1 MESFKSTPHSIAC
14 DAATIYSKLTNPSL
28 IQQQIEANADR
39 IDEQA
44 RQHLDTVKFTEDSIS
59 IQSPMG
65 EVALSLDRENSIEDE
80 RVVYTASSSPV
91 PINMVINL
99 QSQDDGTTMSTA
111 ELQLQLPFFLRKMV
125 VMKHIIS
132 LSSELGMTCIAEGA
146 ETVDQVD
153 LLFKNGCT
161 RVQGYF
167 FDKPLPVR
175 DFCARLENPRYTQE
189 HSGNRKRKRQA

>member
-99 QSQDDGTTMSTA
+99 QSQDDGTTISTA

-125 VMKHIIS
+125 EGQ
-132 LSSELGMTCIAEGA
+132 LQEGA
-146 ETVDQVD
+146 ERFGE
-153 LLFKNGCT
+153 LLS
-161 RVQGYF
+161 RIP
-167 FDKPLPVR
+167 FD
-175 DFCARLENPRYTQE
+175 RL
-189 HSGNRKRKRQA
+189 

>member
-125 VMKHIIS
+125 EGQ
-132 LSSELGMTCIAEGA
+132 LQEGA
-146 ETVDQVD
+146 ERFGE
-153 LLFKNGCT
+153 LL
-161 RVQGYF
+161 
-167 FDKPLPVR
+167 
-175 DFCARLENPRYTQE
+175 ARIPFEKL
-189 HSGNRKRKRQA
+189 

>member
-111 ELQLQLPFFLRKMV
+111 DLQLQLPFFLRKMV
-125 VMKHIIS
+125 EGQ
-132 LSSELGMTCIAEGA
+132 LQEGA
-146 ETVDQVD
+146 ERFGE
-153 LLFKNGCT
+153 LLS
-161 RVQGYF
+161 RIP
-167 FDKPLPVR
+167 FD
-175 DFCARLENPRYTQE
+175 RL
-189 HSGNRKRKRQA
+189 

>member
-65 EVALSLDRENSIEDE
+65 EVALSLDRENSIEDQLSTGNNCLKCYNTVSE
-80 RVVYTASSSPV
+80 AGGIVLGAVVIYDYQFSMASKALKRAKL
-91 PINMVINL
+91 PIITLTNFETMLDVALDGGTINQADADTL
-99 QSQDDGTTMSTA
+99 QQWHSDPENWVAAGFEA
-111 ELQLQLPFFLRKMV
+111 
-125 VMKHIIS
+125 
-132 LSSELGMTCIAEGA
+132 
-146 ETVDQVD
+146 VD
-153 LLFKNGCT
+153 
-161 RVQGYF
+161 
-167 FDKPLPVR
+167 
-175 DFCARLENPRYTQE
+175 
-189 HSGNRKRKRQA
+189 

>member
-14 DAATIYSKLTNPSL
+14 NAATIYSKLTNPSL

-125 VMKHIIS
+125 EGQ
-132 LSSELGMTCIAEGA
+132 LQEGA
-146 ETVDQVD
+146 ERFGE
-153 LLFKNGCT
+153 LLS
-161 RVQGYF
+161 RIP
-167 FDKPLPVR
+167 FD
-175 DFCARLENPRYTQE
+175 RL
-189 HSGNRKRKRQA
+189 

>member
-99 QSQDDGTTMSTA
+99 QSQDDSTTMSTA

-125 VMKHIIS
+125 EGQ
-132 LSSELGMTCIAEGA
+132 LQEGA
-146 ETVDQVD
+146 ERFGE
-153 LLFKNGCT
+153 LLS
-161 RVQGYF
+161 RIP
-167 FDKPLPVR
+167 FD
-175 DFCARLENPRYTQE
+175 RL
-189 HSGNRKRKRQA
+189 